1 MGENRCRRC
10 NRKLGDPNALYG
22 WRCAQIMQK
31 DGLLNYAGDNSFEA
45 FIEGIR
51 IADQYLLEYG
61 IDPGKVDLSAFY
73 QASIKCQL
81 AKGMGNEKLM
91 EEALAEAE
99 QALMYPNLP
108 LDQYIRM
115 LNEQSIQR
123 IDRNLP
129 LEENIRM
136 GNNIWLQ
143 RRTPSLSLE
152 EYVRLRD
159 NFDYQN
165 GQFSTDRYLDGE
177 FSTKVLAVQELLNSL
192 GAANRFGDPLK
203 EDGIFGPNTQ
213 WALDGIGMQIKGIG
227 SALNNQSS
235 NIRQRDT
242 LPLNEYIRQRNKIS
256 LQRINPNLPLEENI
270 RQWNNSGYQNI
281 QFPMQELTDMLD
293 NSMKFTESLNDLFI
307 HSDDLADF
315 TKKGGKAISVVGAV
329 LDIYELGSTMYY
341 DLNDED
347 GKIGKKT
354 IEAAVGIVSELGGEI
369 LGSIGG
375 TAVGTALSGGQPGPL
390 STIGGFVGGIF
401 GSLIGKR
408 YGEYILDE
416 AYQGG

>member
-10 NRKLGDPNALYG
+10 NRKLSDPNALYG

-51 IADQYLLEYG
+51 IADQYLLENG

-108 LDQYIRM
+108 LDQYIR
-115 LNEQSIQR
+115 L
-123 IDRNLP
+123 RNNLDHKNAAPGLP
-129 LEENIRM
+129 LEEYI
-136 GNNIWLQ
+136 
-143 RRTPSLSLE
+143 
-152 EYVRLRD
+152 RLRD

-177 FSTKVLAVQELLNSL
+177 FSTKVQAVLELLNSL

-227 SALNNQSS
+227 PALNNQSS

-347 GKIGKKT
+347 RKIGKKT
-354 IEAAVGIVSELGGEI
+354 IE
-369 LGSIGG
+369 
-375 TAVGTALSGGQPGPL
+375 TAVGVGSSWAGGAAGAKLGAMGGSALGTLICPGL
-390 STIGGFVGGIF
+390 GSVIGGFLGGLAGGIA
-401 GSLIGKR
+401 GSWGAGTL
-408 YGEYILDE
+408 GEYLIDE